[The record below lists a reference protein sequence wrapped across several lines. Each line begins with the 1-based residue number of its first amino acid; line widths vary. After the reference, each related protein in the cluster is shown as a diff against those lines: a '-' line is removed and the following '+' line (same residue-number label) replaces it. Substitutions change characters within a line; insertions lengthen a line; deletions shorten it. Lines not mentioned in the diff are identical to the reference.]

1 MVGQGLGNEP
11 GQMKAVSIW
20 VALAAGLAT
29 AQGPI
34 LTGPLYG
41 GLSLSLTATT
51 ENVAGAP
58 DSIRIDLL
66 RWSTDAERDQ
76 LVSAWSMKV
85 QAGRGA
91 SGGVGRGGAGRGGI
105 GGRGGRGGRGDAAAA
120 DPASDQDFVD
130 DPSAVPV
137 ARPGRGRG
145 GGSEEAPPPT
155 AEGTLAAALQRS
167 ATVGYLWSSEV
178 AGYAVRYAGKVTR
191 PDGIERIILITSRRL
206 GATNDLWKPAVPGA
220 PSTYDFS
227 VIELRLNAKGEGEGK
242 ASLMGKVVPDAVA
255 KIVTLE
261 DYGSLPVV
269 LKNVRP
275 K

>member
-1 MVGQGLGNEP
+1 
-11 GQMKAVSIW
+11 MKALSIL

-34 LTGPLYG
+34 LTGP
-41 GLSLSLTATT
+41 SLSLTATT

-76 LVSAWSMKV
+76 LVSAWSMTR
-85 QAGRGA
+85 A
-91 SGGVGRGGAGRGGI
+91 AGRGGSA
-105 GGRGGRGGRGDAAAA
+105 GVGSGAVGRGAAGRGGRGGGGGAAAA
-120 DPASDQDFVD
+120 DPASDEDFLG
-130 DPSAVPV
+130 DPSALPV

-145 GGSEEAPPPT
+145 GGGEQAPPPT
-155 AEGTLAAALQRS
+155 AEGTLAAALQRAS
-167 ATVGYLWSSEV
+167 TVGYLWSSEV

-206 GATNDLWKPAVPGA
+206 GATNDLWKPVVPGA

-227 VIELRLNAKGEGEGK
+227 VIELRVNAKGEGEGK
-242 ASLMGKVVPDAVA
+242 ASLMGKVVPDPVA